1 MESSV
6 LSRNIEPENPK
17 SPTLR
22 DYVLARFEMLLTLNL
37 SKSSLETMMQQENRE
52 RGGQTLIPTT
62 LRQFKK
68 LTSFLSGEIRFY
80 AVCCVPCDG
89 SMSTC
94 PVCKAELFVAPNSK
108 RPKCIMF
115 VRSVKAWLI
124 ELLRVPDL
132 AAAVRR
138 TQRRAGR
145 DGVIADIWDGKV
157 VKELAAG
164 GTECILLAH
173 SLALRPY
180 PKREGS
186 ALYCKLGWV
195 SPLQGRIAQVD
206 GRRNACL
213 VEPAACAALSTR
225 AHVCLVGRK
234 WPPI

>member
-6 LSRNIEPENPK
+6 LSRNIEPDNPK

-37 SKSSLETMMQQENRE
+37 SKSALETMMQQENRE
-52 RGGQTLIPTT
+52 RGGHTLIPTT

-94 PVCKAELFVAPNSK
+94 PVCKTELFIAPNSK
-108 RPKCIMF
+108 RPKRIMF

-124 ELLRVPDL
+124 DLLRVPDL
-132 AAAVRR
+132 AAAVTRAERR
-138 TQRRAGR
+138 TGR
-145 DGVIADIWDGKV
+145 NGVIADVWDGKV

-164 GTECILLAH
+164 GMERTLLTP
-173 SLALRPY
+173 LTRTQ
-180 PKREGS
+180 
-186 ALYCKLGWV
+186 V
-195 SPLQGRIAQVD
+195 SSEKGRICSLSQTGTDFAPSRMYRASRWTL
-206 GRRNACL
+206 RRLPC
-213 VEPAACAALSTR
+213 
-225 AHVCLVGRK
+225 
-234 WPPI
+234 